1 MVIDYG
7 LHESFSIV
15 RFIAGASL
23 LWLGLNIIII
33 TKDDVTDIETEQDG
47 L

>member
-7 LHESFSIV
+7 LEQSFPIV
-15 RFIAGASL
+15 RCVAGAAM

-33 TKDDVTDIETEQDG
+33 SKDDVTDIETEQDG